1 MRSGTNTSHITIN
14 GLSENIPQAMD
25 IVEDLLANALP
36 DEEILENLKSDM
48 LKSRADSKLRQRSCF
63 SALQRYVIYGPEFI
77 KKTTLA
83 NDELSRITSE
93 ELLAKVRSLT
103 DKQHEVLYYGPESES
118 GLKKALSGHHA
129 AGALEPLEKSRTAT
143 ALTDKSEVYIAPY
156 DAKQLYYIQ
165 YSNRGDKFD
174 VSADPEIELY
184 NGYFGGGMNAI
195 VFQEMRE
202 ARGLAYSAYA
212 DLSTPGFKDDTYYY
226 MAFIATQND
235 KMKQAIEAFDDIIN
249 KLEEPREKQIFEKIQ
264 DMTLADVK
272 AAQEKWVKGRHYIY
286 GILGDE
292 KDIDMT
298 YLSSL
303 GPVKRLTLEEIFGY

>member
-1 MRSGTNTSHITIN
+1 M
-14 GLSENIPQAMD
+14 
-25 IVEDLLANALP
+25 
-36 DEEILENLKSDM
+36 
-48 LKSRADSKLRQRSCF
+48 
-63 SALQRYVIYGPEFI
+63 
-77 KKTTLA
+77 
-83 NDELSRITSE
+83 
-93 ELLAKVRSLT
+93 
-103 DKQHEVLYYGPESES
+103 YYGPESES
-118 GLKKALSGHHA
+118 GLKKVLAGHHA
-129 AGALEPLEKSRTAT
+129 SGALEPLEKSRTAT

-174 VSADPEIELY
+174 ISADPEIELY

-212 DLSTPGFKDDTYYY
+212 ELSTPGFKDDTYYY

-249 KLEEPREKQIFEKIQ
+249 NMPESEKAFEVAKESIISRLRTSRTTGYDVLWSYYDARDLELDEPREKQIFDKIQ

-292 KDIDMT
+292 NDIDMT